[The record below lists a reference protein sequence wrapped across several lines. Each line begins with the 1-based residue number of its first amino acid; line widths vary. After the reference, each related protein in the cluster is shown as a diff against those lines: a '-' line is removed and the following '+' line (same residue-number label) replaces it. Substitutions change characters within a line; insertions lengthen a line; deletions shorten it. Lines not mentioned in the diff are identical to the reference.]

1 MVSIGPYTQSYV
13 ENAPSCFLPRGPK
26 RYSEGSLMWALT
38 RKSPFY
44 AKLVQLAQMDDELDS
59 LQFNGTC
66 FAPVVQYPIDLASFD
81 QNTARHFVLASLL
94 RDPVQPKYLQF
105 FENEVLPTR
114 DRYSYLNV
122 QNTGGRTYL
131 NQCVYV
137 KDVAVCTNGVLYL
150 TNGLVNPMIP

>member
-13 ENAPSCFLPRGPK
+13 ENSPSCFLPGGQK
-26 RYSEGSLMWALT
+26 QYTEGSIMWTLV
-38 RKSPFY
+38 RKSPAY
-44 AKLVQLAQMDDELDS
+44 AGLVQLAQMDEDLDS

-66 FAPVVQYPIDLASFD
+66 FAPVMQYPLTVASFD
-81 QNTARHFVLASLL
+81 KNTARHFVLCSLL
-94 RDPVQPKYLQF
+94 RTPVQPKYLQF

-131 NQCVYV
+131 NQIVHV
-137 KDVAVCTNGVLYL
+137 KEVMVCTNGVLYL
-150 TNGLVNPMIP
+150 TNGLIKPMIP